1 MDYLDTLRV
10 FRSVVEAKS
19 FTRAADMLS
28 ITTPAVSRA
37 ISALEQRLGSRLLHR
52 TTRQVSLTEAAE
64 HFYDGCCRI
73 LDDLEVLEA
82 EASKQTREPTGVLR
96 LVAHTT
102 ATVSR
107 LVPLI
112 STFKRKYPKVSLDVT
127 LTERP
132 VDLVADG
139 YDLGIVI
146 PFMLSTDT
154 VVTRL
159 LERMPLSLVA
169 TPEYL
174 KKHTVPEH
182 PSELVD
188 HMFIAMSPTLRKPSL
203 TFRLGN
209 EDLTVPLKFDIASNN
224 PVFNREIVL
233 ESWGVGVVPVALVH
247 EELASGKLVAILEDF
262 EIIDGEIEIRLA
274 YNSRTLLPAKVKA
287 FVEHAA
293 EFFDEVAVARPAR
306 ASSRK

>member
-1 MDYLDTLRV
+1 MDYLDSLRV

-19 FTRAADMLS
+19 FTRAADMLG
-28 ITTPAVSRA
+28 IATPAVSRA
-37 ISALEQRLGSRLLHR
+37 ITTLEHRLGSRLLHR

-73 LDDLEVLEA
+73 LDELEVLEA
-82 EASKQTREPTGVLR
+82 EASNQTREPTGVLR

-112 STFKRKYPKVSLDVT
+112 SGFKRQYPKVSLDLT

-159 LERMPLSLVA
+159 LERMPLSVVA
-169 TPEYL
+169 TPAYL
-174 KKHTVPEH
+174 KNHAVPKH

-188 HMFIAMSPTLRKPSL
+188 HTFVAMSPALRKPSL
-203 TFRLGN
+203 TFRLGD

-224 PVFNREIVL
+224 PVFNREMVL
-233 ESWGVGVVPVALVH
+233 ESWGVGVVPVALVQ
-247 EELASGKLVAILEDF
+247 EELASGKLEAMLEDF
-262 EIIDGEIEIRLA
+262 EIVDGDIELRLA
-274 YNSRTLLPAKVKA
+274 YNSRTLLPAKVKV
-287 FVEHAA
+287 FVEYAA
-293 EFFDEVAVARPAR
+293 AFFDEVAGARRVR
-306 ASSRK
+306 AKLEA

>member
-1 MDYLDTLRV
+1 MDYLDSLRI

-19 FTRAADMLS
+19 FTRAADMLG
-28 ITTPAVSRA
+28 INTPAVSRA
-37 ISALEQRLGSRLLHR
+37 IAGLEQRLGSRLLHR

-64 HFYDGCCRI
+64 HFYEGCCRI
-73 LDDLEVLEA
+73 LDDLELLEA
-82 EASKQTREPTGVLR
+82 EASKQSREPTGVLR

-112 STFKRKYPKVSLDVT
+112 STFKKKYPKVSLDVT

-159 LERMPLSLVA
+159 LERMPLLVVA
-169 TPEYL
+169 TPAYL
-174 KKHTVPEH
+174 RKHGVPEH
-182 PSELVD
+182 PSELLD
-188 HMFIAMSPTLRKPSL
+188 HAFVAMSPALRKPSL
-203 TFRLGN
+203 TFRLGD
-209 EDLTVPLKFDIASNN
+209 EDMTVPLKFDIASNN
-224 PVFNREIVL
+224 PIFNREMVL
-233 ESWGVGVVPVALVH
+233 ENWGVGVLPVALAQ
-247 EELASGKLVAILEDF
+247 EELASGKLVSILQDF
-262 EIIDGEIEIRLA
+262 QIIDGAIEIRLA

-287 FVEHAA
+287 FVEHAV
-293 EFFDEVAVARPAR
+293 EFFDEVANVQ
-306 ASSRK
+306 STQVGLKT